1 MQVEDLNKKKKYHY
15 FKRQYNF
22 YRKEIKEMSVE
33 REREIEKIPG
43 WNGNSFATSKRDRV
57 KITVNGENG
66 ILADEKRGIVIFY
79 NTNVIKRYFKGT
91 YFVLEMNK
99 CIRRF

>member
-1 MQVEDLNKKKKYHY
+1 MQVENLNRKKKYYY
-15 FKRQYNF
+15 FKRQYKF
-22 YRKEIKEMSVE
+22 YRKEIKEMSV
-33 REREIEKIPG
+33 EREIEKIPG

-66 ILADEKRGIVIFY
+66 ILADKKRGIVVFY
-79 NTNVIKRYFKGT
+79 NTNIMKRYFKIS

-99 CIRRF
+99 YIRRF

>member
-1 MQVEDLNKKKKYHY
+1 MQIEKLNKKKKYYY

-33 REREIEKIPG
+33 REIEKIPD
-43 WNGNSFATSKRDRV
+43 WNRNYFVTSKRYKE

>member
-1 MQVEDLNKKKKYHY
+1 MQIEKLNKKKKYYY

-33 REREIEKIPG
+33 REIEKIPD
-43 WNGNSFATSKRDRV
+43 WNRNYFVTSKRYKE

-91 YFVLEMNK
+91 YFVLEMNR